1 MSFLWHKPRA
11 VFAREGNDRGS
22 VQRLSA
28 ASPQVL
34 LLLKGSLKTH
44 GAWRLRL
51 VEGCLLFFSVPS
63 AARGYLLPPLSF
75 SRLHTLCVVTRAL
88 SSELLPFS
96 TCCVWTGRLL
106 SRARHWR
113 RNAAGTTHVVRP
125 CFQGLQANVCT
136 LSLAP
141 PCRRGLSALASHV
154 HVCDL

>member
-63 AARGYLLPPLSF
+63 AARGYLLPPLNF
-75 SRLHTLCVVTRAL
+75 SRLHALCVRSLVL
-88 SSELLPFS
+88 CPQSFS
-96 TCCVWTGRLL
+96 PSPLAACGRDACFPVRGTG
-106 SRARHWR
+106 
-113 RNAAGTTHVVRP
+113 AA
-125 CFQGLQANVCT
+125 T
-136 LSLAP
+136 LREPLTW
-141 PCRRGLSALASHV
+141 
-154 HVCDL
+154 